1 MQEFIKIAL
10 ILVTAPLWLPFAKAM
25 KREILDLFEEDGGLF
40 GEDPGPLR
48 RAAIQARR
56 ASQPS
61 VLVHE
66 WLAHVRSDAGGS
78 ALTATRPEHGPRTGQ
93 TQRVEPVRRPAE
105 QRPGQRTSQSA
116 QGVSTHRPG
125 NVAGPAPRK
134 FR

>member
-78 ALTATRPEHGPRTGQ
+78 ALTATGQ
-93 TQRVEPVRRPAE
+93 AQRVEPARRPAE

-125 NVAGPAPRK
+125 HVAGPAPRK